1 MYILSA
7 STYGANMLKTNQA
20 RNRRCLAIY
29 LENHFVWLVKYD
41 FKPRFNIV
49 KYKYVKEFHFG
60 MFLLAK

>member
-1 MYILSA
+1 
-7 STYGANMLKTNQA
+7 MLKTNQA

-60 MFLLAK
+60 MFLLAE